1 MRNTSGLKKF
11 RALVFLFQPN
21 KIDLPMIT
29 DANGQYI
36 VPPRVLDNYT
46 ISESNNIADNQ
57 ALVYHRECML
67 LGVNK
72 DIQMEW
78 GYTQDGF
85 QRMIKALRIYIR
97 CDLGIVNEK
106 GISLVTST
114 N

>member
-1 MRNTSGLKKF
+1 M
-11 RALVFLFQPN
+11 FQPN

-46 ISESNNIADNQ
+46 ISESNSIADNQ

>member
-1 MRNTSGLKKF
+1 
-11 RALVFLFQPN
+11 
-21 KIDLPMIT
+21 
-29 DANGQYI
+29 
-36 VPPRVLDNYT
+36 
-46 ISESNNIADNQ
+46 
-57 ALVYHRECML
+57 ML

-97 CDLGIVNEK
+97 CDLGVTNEK

-114 N
+114 T